1 MRDFSPQAE
10 IGSCRRSELELKNI
24 DPHEIIDFNQWQS
37 MVNLLCR
44 LAAVKSAAITRV
56 DQPEIEAFIVSD
68 NQDNPLHQGLRV
80 ELAHHYCQA
89 VIDGEDLLV
98 VPNALESERWS
109 QAPEIEKNWSAVE
122 SYKEVLP
129 SSIQS
134 QHLP

>member
-1 MRDFSPQAE
+1 M
-10 IGSCRRSELELKNI
+10 ELKNI
-24 DPHEIIDFNQWQS
+24 DPHEIIDLNQWQS

-89 VIDGEDLLV
+89 VIDGEDILV

-122 SYKEVLP
+122 SYIKKY
-129 SSIQS
+129 SRAQFSHSICPECS
-134 QHLP
+134 QKLYPDIENIE